1 MRESR
6 GATLEVVISRLK
18 GLNRDIRFIALSATV
33 PNIDDIARWLG
44 PTRNEYGQ
52 LSRGVLV
59 GREVIN
65 AKEKRALTI
74 DDIPMAKVYKV
85 YNYNLLAECKLIGS
99 VVRGGIQACPSS
111 TCDLWHRV
119 RRK

>member
-1 MRESR
+1 MSVSFLTDTQVHILRESR

-18 GLNRDIRFIALSATV
+18 GLGRGIRFVALSATV

-65 AKEKRALTI
+65 TKEKRALAV
-74 DDIPMAKVYKV
+74 DDMPMAKVYKV
-85 YNYNLLAECKLIGS
+85 KNCYLML
-99 VVRGGIQACPSS
+99 VVN
-111 TCDLWHRV
+111 
-119 RRK
+119 